1 MSIFDI
7 SIYIIIILGI
17 FKVMMLFL
25 TGSNENPPGER
36 LHPVA
41 DRPHSH
47 RVVPTRLKLRRKMMM
62 MKLMMM
68 MVLILMVSKA
78 TCRADLFRA
87 EESFI
92 DGQCRA
98 VSVERLL
105 LIVLNLTISS
115 FIK

>member
-1 MSIFDI
+1 MSIFRIFDI

-41 DRPHSH
+41 DGPHSH
-47 RVVPTRLKLRRKMMM
+47 RVVPTRLKLRRKIMMM
-62 MKLMMM
+62 RLMEL
-68 MVLILMVSKA
+68 VLMISTA

-115 FIK
+115 CIK